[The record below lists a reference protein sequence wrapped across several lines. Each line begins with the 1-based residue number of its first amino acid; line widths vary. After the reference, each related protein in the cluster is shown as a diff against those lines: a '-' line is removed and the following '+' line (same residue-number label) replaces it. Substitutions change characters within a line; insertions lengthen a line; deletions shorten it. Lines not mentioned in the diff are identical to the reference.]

1 MRQLTVSVD
10 DLILTK
16 EGDYENIVRGSD
28 NYLVL
33 YFRFNQSWSGRR
45 KVVNIKDVN
54 DNEYN
59 CLIGETNRIKIPKE
73 VTQTSRMYVTV
84 YGKEGSQQVN
94 TTTLTIEQL

>member
-1 MRQLTVSVD
+1 MRKLEIKVN

-16 EGDYENIVRGSD
+16 SGDYENIVRGSD

-33 YFRFNQSWSGRR
+33 YFRFNHSWSGRR

-54 DNEYN
+54 GNEYN
-59 CLIGETNRIKIPKE
+59 CLIGETNRVKIPKE

-94 TTTLTIEQL
+94 TTTLTIKQL

>member
-1 MRQLTVSVD
+1 MRKLTVNVD

-33 YFRFNQSWSGRR
+33 YFRFSQSWIGRR
-45 KVVNIKDVN
+45 RVVNIQDVEG
-54 DNEYN
+54 NEYN
-59 CLIGETNRIKIPKE
+59 CLIDETNMVKIPKS

-84 YGKEGSQQVN
+84 YGKEGNQQVK